1 MYYYTILICST
12 TIKSF
17 FDRQE
22 VINQT
27 KTMKERSR
35 ERESSLN
42 ISLNKDDADI
52 FEEGIKYPRWAG
64 ILHSCLQNLE
74 EKVNEIL
81 SFVPQRKKPRL
92 NALGTWRKLMNP

>member
-1 MYYYTILICST
+1 MRFKLILNMST

-42 ISLNKDDADI
+42 ISFNKDDADI
-52 FEEGIKYPRWAG
+52 FEEGIKYPCWAG

-81 SFVPQRKKPRL
+81 SFLPQ
-92 NALGTWRKLMNP
+92 

>member
-1 MYYYTILICST
+1 MRFKLILNMST

-27 KTMKERSR
+27 KTMKERKR

-81 SFVPQRKKPRL
+81 SFFPQ
-92 NALGTWRKLMNP
+92 